1 MEKLHYNITVK
12 GRVQGVW
19 FRKHTKMKA
28 DELDIQGFVKNL
40 PNGDV
45 YIEAEGTLLQLNA
58 FIEWLHKG
66 SPHSR
71 VYVVETETDELKGHK
86 YFEIKR

>member
-1 MEKLHYNITVK
+1 MEKLHYDITVK

-19 FRKHTKMKA
+19 FRKYTKMKA
-28 DELDIQGFVKNL
+28 DELGIEGFVKNL

-45 YIEAEGTLLQLNA
+45 YIEAEGNLKQLDT
-58 FIEWLHKG
+58 FVKWLYEG
-66 SPHSR
+66 SPHSK
-71 VYVVETETDELKGHK
+71 VYVVEAELKDLKDHK